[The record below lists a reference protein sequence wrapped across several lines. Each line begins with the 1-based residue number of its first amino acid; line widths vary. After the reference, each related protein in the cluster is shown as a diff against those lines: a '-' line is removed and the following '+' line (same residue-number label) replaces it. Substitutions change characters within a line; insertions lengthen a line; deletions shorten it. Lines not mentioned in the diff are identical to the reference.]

1 MVGAPVGF
9 LVGAFVGFLVGSVV
23 GFLVGA
29 FVGKFV
35 GAVVGFLVG
44 AVVGFLVG
52 ALVAGQSEGMTPYMF
67 HAAWYP
73 VVKAEFA
80 LQHLQAQPL
89 RHMNCGRQFEFEEIS
104 AAHAFAALFGKLPIR
119 MVSTHCIFS

>member
-80 LQHLQAQPL
+80 LQHLQPQSGEC
-89 RHMNCGRQFEFEEIS
+89 HMNCGRQFEFEEIA
-104 AAHAFAALFGKLPIR
+104 AAHASGFGKVPKLMLPEQNK
-119 MVSTHCIFS
+119 FP